1 MNFLNRLLSKRCW
14 HHFTWPRT
22 DADGRHY
29 QVCSN
34 CGIAYEY
41 DWTTMTLTNRLM
53 VAAVANP
60 SAAMRIPR
68 NQSPANSQLRSPLA
82 R

>member
-14 HHFTWPRT
+14 HHFAWPRA

-29 QVCSN
+29 QICSN

-41 DWTTMTLTNRLM
+41 DWNTMTRTNRLM
-53 VAAVANP
+53 VAAVADS
-60 SAAMRIPR
+60 SAAMRILR
-68 NQSPANSQLRSPLA
+68 NQSATPSHLRSPLA